1 MSRDPGSI
9 FGGLFSVCI
18 RDDHFKE
25 DRELVAEGVLCLIL
39 GAVSSVVTT
48 YLLSLAGL
56 LV

>member
-1 MSRDPGSI
+1 M
-9 FGGLFSVCI
+9 CI

-25 DRELVAEGVLCLIL
+25 DRKIVAEGVLCLIL

-48 YLLSLAGL
+48 YLLSLSGI

>member
-1 MSRDPGSI
+1 LSRDPASV

-18 RDDHFKE
+18 RDEYVKQ
-25 DRELVAEGVLCLIL
+25 DRKMIAEGVLCLIL

-48 YLLSLAGL
+48 YILSLAGF